1 MQTLDGP
8 MDWPTVLMVRHW
20 SEAKQWETELSGSEI
35 TWLSLTIAHVI
46 FIIRIPNSKFENW
59 TKTRNLA
66 LPITLRRVLPIVVNA
81 TATMKAWVV
90 LMWDVLRG
98 GGGGWGRHPLVE
110 VLTPRCLAATVRFQV
125 WSIHNSILC
134 CWLFTIMDRCK
145 KWGFSKTHNQS

>member
-1 MQTLDGP
+1 MARWTDP
-8 MDWPTVLMVRHW
+8 PFWW
-20 SEAKQWETELSGSEI
+20 CAIEARPNNERRNCRGLKVHDF
-35 TWLSLTIAHVI
+35 SLTIAHVI
-46 FIIRIPNSKFENW
+46 FRTCIPNSKFENW

-90 LMWDVLRG
+90 LMLDVLRG

-110 VLTPRCLAATVRFQV
+110 VLTPRCLATTVWFQV